1 MRIETTDP
9 ISGNTIHNLDGKPFV
24 VEGQGEGALKIYF
37 ENEANKRPTSKSRPS
52 TRERTSPPTSTI
64 HQRWATKNNSALR
77 AEAGGGAQCPRR
89 MRFRQWAHS
98 RRNERRYLGRYATVS
113 EWPPPRVAIALG
125 GGGQATQK
133 SCPSWRTD
141 ASLRRRYLPKA

>member
-37 ENEANKRPTSKSRPS
+37 ESEANKRPTSKSRPS

-64 HQRWATKNNSALR
+64 PQRWVTKNNSAFR
-77 AEAGGGAQCPRR
+77 AGAGG
-89 MRFRQWAHS
+89 
-98 RRNERRYLGRYATVS
+98 
-113 EWPPPRVAIALG
+113 
-125 GGGQATQK
+125 
-133 SCPSWRTD
+133 
-141 ASLRRRYLPKA
+141 